1 MVNVKN
7 VVVLKGELSKEESI
21 MLRYSVNM
29 LKELNV
35 DTIEKH
41 IDKIT
46 AIFQYTYY
54 DSVVEVPW
62 ISFKDSILFSTL
74 ALVMINNRSNETDG
88 EKYIANELKQPGI
101 MRDFEALRPY
111 YPQVVGHL
119 KLCSPIELLTYIMF
133 SEPLIRSKSE
143 YNVGL
148 SINRLLVELLRDE
161 ICVYDWGFA
170 QGEFLVQA
178 LLRDEE
184 KQVAGIEVEESNY
197 IVTKIRLS
205 LMQIDADLLCGDL
218 FFERAANRQG
228 YAAVICPP
236 FKRDLRELRHYGQM
250 IGGAFEDLYWYL
262 DGSDMYRSEWPYILR
277 TLESVR
283 SGGKLIALTTNEAAS
298 SVVYNRIRL
307 RLLEEGLVESIIQLP
322 NHLLPAHSR
331 SVILWVF
338 SRKKNEYV
346 RMIDAADIR
355 TLEGRKSYLSKE
367 DIREIVELYKYG
379 SSSLSAG
386 RNMSA
391 DAVANLDEQ
400 GADDMD
406 DGTPTK
412 KLVVD
417 VPYDDLMN
425 DVNSFYERNRL
436 ALGEADL
443 IVPMDFVIRD
453 EPGCD
458 LSPVRYTKGYTKR
471 ASRFLEP
478 MNPDLGLRGR
488 QYIFLGEV
496 CTIKRGFVL
505 PKKDVAA
512 AGDAGAI
519 GIAGSGAGTTGNEG
533 TGNEGKYITPKHLNN
548 DIIDVLTVDSLE
560 GSDTGHN
567 KTPVTINSIIMSKSA
582 PFKFGFV
589 DDLKGKNVYSN
600 GNTYRLTI
608 DEEQINPVYLFMYLT
623 SDMAK
628 LQLDHMVELTNPY
641 SRTKTVSIEDL
652 KELYL
657 PLLPRKEQDAVAAE
671 FLKLVEKE
679 RQVQMQLDEIL
690 ENKGALLI
698 KSLNPPEEEA
708 K

>member
-1 MVNVKN
+1 
-7 VVVLKGELSKEESI
+7 

-74 ALVMINNRSNETDG
+74 ALVMINNRSNEADG
-88 EKYIANELKQPGI
+88 EKYIASELKQPGI
-101 MRDFEALRPY
+101 MRDFETLRPY
-111 YPQVVGHL
+111 YHQVVGHL

-161 ICVYDWGFA
+161 TYVYDWGFA
-170 QGEFLVQA
+170 QGEFLVQS
-178 LLRDEE
+178 LLRDDE
-184 KQVAGIEVEESNY
+184 KQVAGIEAEESNY
-197 IVTKIRLS
+197 IVTKIRMS
-205 LMQIDADLLCGDL
+205 LMQIDADLIWGDL
-218 FFERAANRQG
+218 FFERHANQNG

-236 FKRDLRELRHYGQM
+236 FKRDLRELSRYGRLSS
-250 IGGAFEDLYWYL
+250 GEFEDLYWYL
-262 DGSDMYRSEWPYILR
+262 DGSDMYRSEWPYLLKA
-277 TLESVR
+277 LEAVR
-283 SGGKLIALTTNEAAS
+283 PGGKLIALTTNEAAS
-298 SVVYNRIRL
+298 SDIYNRMRL
-307 RLLEEGLVESIIQLP
+307 RLLEEGLVESVIQLP
-322 NHLLPAHSR
+322 NHLLPSHSR
-331 SVILWVF
+331 AVTLWIF
-338 SRKKNEYV
+338 SRKNNEYV
-346 RMIDAADIR
+346 RMIDATDIR
-355 TLEGRKSYLSKE
+355 TVEGRKSYLSKE
-367 DIREIVELYKYG
+367 NIREIVDLYKYG
-379 SSSLSAG
+379 SQSVSAG
-386 RNMSA
+386 RHMRA

-400 GADDMD
+400 GADDTEA
-406 DGTPTK
+406 GNSNK

-425 DVNSFYERNRL
+425 DVNSFHERNRL
-436 ALGEADL
+436 ALGDADL
-443 IVPMDFVIRD
+443 IRPMDFVIRD
-453 EPGCD
+453 EPSCD
-458 LSPVRYTKGYTKR
+458 LSPVRYIKGYTKR
-471 ASRFLEP
+471 GSRFLEP

-488 QYIFLGEV
+488 QYVFLGEV

-505 PKKDVAA
+505 PKKDVEASGDVGAA
-512 AGDAGAI
+512 SA
-519 GIAGSGAGTTGNEG
+519 GAGT

-548 DIIDVLTVDSLE
+548 NIIDVLSVDSLE

-567 KTPVTINSIIMSKSA
+567 KTPIATNSIIMSKSA

-589 DDLKGKNVYSN
+589 DNLKGKNVYSN
-600 GNTYRLTI
+600 GNTYSLTI
-608 DEEQINPVYLFMYLT
+608 DEKQINPVYLFMYLT

-628 LQLDHMVELTNPY
+628 LQLDHMVELSNPY

-657 PLLPRKEQDAVAAE
+657 PLLPRKEQDTVAAE

-679 RQVQMQLDEIL
+679 WQIQSQLDEIS

-698 KSLNPPEEEA
+698 KSLNPSKDEA

>member
-1 MVNVKN
+1 
-7 VVVLKGELSKEESI
+7 

-62 ISFKDSILFSTL
+62 VSFKDSILFSTL
-74 ALVMINNRSNETDG
+74 ALVMIDKGLNETDG
-88 EKYIANELKQPGI
+88 EKYIAQELKQPGI

-111 YPQVVGHL
+111 YSQVVGHL

-161 ICVYDWGFA
+161 TCVYDWGFA
-170 QGEFLVQA
+170 QGEFLVQT

-205 LMQIDADLLCGDL
+205 LMQIDADLLRGDL

-236 FKRDLRELRHYGQM
+236 FKRDLRELSRYGRLS
-250 IGGAFEDLYWYL
+250 GGEFEDLYWYL
-262 DGSDMYRSEWPYILR
+262 DGSDMYRSEWPYLLKA
-277 TLESVR
+277 LEAVR
-283 SGGKLIALTTNEAAS
+283 PGGKLIALTTNEAAS
-298 SVVYNRIRL
+298 SDIYNRIRL

-331 SVILWVF
+331 AVTLWIF
-338 SRKKNEYV
+338 SRKNNEYV
-346 RMIDAADIR
+346 RMINATDIR
-355 TLEGRKSYLSKE
+355 TVEGRKSYLSKGN
-367 DIREIVELYKYG
+367 IKEIVELYKYG
-379 SSSLSAG
+379 NPRVSAG
-386 RNMSA
+386 RHMSA
-391 DAVANLDEQ
+391 DGTVNLGSQ
-400 GADDMD
+400 GAEDTNV
-406 DGTPTK
+406 GTSIENR
-412 KLVVD
+412 VVD
-417 VPYDDLMN
+417 VSYDDLMN
-425 DVNSFYERNRL
+425 DVNSSHEKYRL
-436 ALGEADL
+436 ALGDADL
-443 IVPMDFVIRD
+443 IRPMDFVIRN
-453 EPGCD
+453 EPSCD
-458 LSPVRYTKGYTKR
+458 LSPVRYTKR

-488 QYIFLGEV
+488 QYVFLGEV

-505 PKKDVAA
+505 PKKDVESSGGAA
-512 AGDAGAI
+512 AA
-519 GIAGSGAGTTGNEG
+519 SAGTST

-548 DIIDVLTVDSLE
+548 DIIDVLSVDSLE

-567 KTPVTINSIIMSKSA
+567 KTPIAANSIIMSKSA

-589 DDLKGKNVYSN
+589 DNLKGKNVYSN
-600 GNTYRLTI
+600 GNTYSLTI
-608 DEEQINPVYLFMYLT
+608 DEGQINPVYLFMYLT

-628 LQLDHMVELTNPY
+628 FQLDHMVELSNPY

-679 RQVQMQLDEIL
+679 RQVQSQLDEIS

-698 KSLNPPEEEA
+698 KSLNPSEEEA